1 MPRHSRGAPEVDFLT
16 VRDRGIRASAFHATR
31 VTARHTGALNRG
43 TKGGGSI
50 FVQAE
55 HFPHIAGRLTVREGR
70 GDRRRGAVH
79 HQRDQSGPEDRHRGD
94 SALWETVG
102 QIKKHKKQVTSKA
115 PPAPSR
121 TPATA
126 PSSPGLRTRASP
138 PRGRGTC
145 STSPTRRYF
154 APSGAT

>member
-55 HFPHIAGRLTVREGR
+55 HFPQITGGLAVCERR
-70 GDRRRGAVH
+70 GDRRGAMH
-79 HQRDQSGPEDRHRGD
+79 HPGQRQGPEDRHRDD
-94 SALWETVG
+94 SALWVREG
-102 QIKKHKKQVTSKA
+102 QIKKNTS
-115 PPAPSR
+115 
-121 TPATA
+121 
-126 PSSPGLRTRASP
+126 G
-138 PRGRGTC
+138 
-145 STSPTRRYF
+145 
-154 APSGAT
+154 